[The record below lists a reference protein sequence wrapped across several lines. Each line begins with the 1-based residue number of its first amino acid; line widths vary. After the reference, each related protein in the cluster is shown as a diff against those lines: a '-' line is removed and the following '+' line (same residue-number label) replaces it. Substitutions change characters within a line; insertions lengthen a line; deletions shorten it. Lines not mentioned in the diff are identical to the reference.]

1 MLLEGRGKA
10 DYEKVDYL
18 EAMNPMET
26 KTSGEAFEEAKDS
39 SAALLDKA
47 DQKENKTL
55 NAVSKAQD
63 ALGKLTPVPTDFD
76 AVSSPADLKA
86 RLDWGE
92 PALSILDVRDRTAF
106 NEERIRGAMPMP
118 MSDLVDRAKDAF
130 TAQRDLFV
138 YGESDEQTA
147 MAVAQLRDTGFERV
161 SAIKGGLPAWKAM
174 NGPVE
179 GQISG

>member
-1 MLLEGRGKA
+1 
-10 DYEKVDYL
+10 
-18 EAMNPMET
+18 MET
-26 KTSGEAFEEAKDS
+26 KTSGEAFEEAKDGA
-39 SAALLDKA
+39 AALLDKA

-55 NAVSKAQD
+55 GVVSKAQD
-63 ALGKLTPVPTDFD
+63 ALGKLTPVPTDFEV
-76 AVSSPADLKA
+76 VSSPADLKA

-118 MSDLVDRAKDAF
+118 VAELIDRAKDAF
-130 TAQRDLFV
+130 SAERDLFV
-138 YGESDEQTA
+138 YGESDEETA
-147 MAVAQLRDTGFERV
+147 TAVTQLRNAGFERV

-174 NGPVE
+174 DGPVE